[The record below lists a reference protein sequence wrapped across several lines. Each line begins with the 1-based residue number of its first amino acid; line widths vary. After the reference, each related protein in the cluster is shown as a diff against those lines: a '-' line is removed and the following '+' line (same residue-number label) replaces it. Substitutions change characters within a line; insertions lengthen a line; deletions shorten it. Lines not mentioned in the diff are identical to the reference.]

1 MNLYDAKED
10 ALCDVM
16 RIAYYAYNS
25 CKTTGDVEKG
35 YFENCRDGLSV
46 CNCLTVNACVKLHKL
61 VCNATKI
68 NIDIE
73 GIAQKVRVT
82 THSKAYIRRV
92 YADKLVYCLKHKI
105 MCKNSKTTYKVEK
118 LAYYDLYG
126 ENAIS
131 KMIDLMMY
139 DGKWLEQD
147 ALGLI
152 CLLHCYID
160 IYTQVYI
167 YGLELK
173 NVGSTTKKSTF
184 VELCNCLMAMFVPT
198 DAQCNDL
205 YDCITDIRNNR
216 VYANLFTY
224 TEKIN
229 KLRYGNDEQT
239 VVTTWACVE
248 RVITYLTKNS
258 IDCVN
263 QSAFTWFNAL
273 YDFWQH

>member
-1 MNLYDAKED
+1 MNLYNAKED

-25 CKTTGDVEKG
+25 CKTTNDMKG
-35 YFENCRDGLSV
+35 SFFENCRNGSHV
-46 CNCLTVNACVKLHKL
+46 CNCLTVSACVKLHKL
-61 VCNATKI
+61 VCNATKN
-68 NIDIE
+68 NIDVK
-73 GIAQKVRVT
+73 GFAQTVGVT
-82 THSKAYIRRV
+82 AHSGAYIRKV
-92 YADKLVYCLKHKI
+92 YAAKLVHCQKHKNK
-105 MCKNSKTTYKVEK
+105 CKSSKDVCNVEK

-131 KMIDLMMY
+131 KMLDLLTY
-139 DGKWLEQD
+139 KGNWSEQT

-152 CLLHCYID
+152 CQLHCYIE
-160 IYTQVYI
+160 IYTQVYF
-167 YGLELK
+167 YELK
-173 NVGSTTKKSTF
+173 LKNIGSTTKKSTF
-184 VELCNCLMAMFVPT
+184 EELCNCLMAMFVPT
-198 DAQCNDL
+198 DAQCSDL

-239 VVTTWACVE
+239 IVTTWACVE

-258 IDCVN
+258 KDCVN